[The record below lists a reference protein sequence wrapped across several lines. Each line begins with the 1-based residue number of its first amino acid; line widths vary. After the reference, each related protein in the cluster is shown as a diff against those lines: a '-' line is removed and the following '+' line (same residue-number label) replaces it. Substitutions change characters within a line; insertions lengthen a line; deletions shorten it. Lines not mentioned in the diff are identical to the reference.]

1 MSNVLDFVK
10 FRSAEEQCREHV
22 ERQREAALRDA
33 ARAALSDYLD
43 RMHIKFGAV
52 VTVCTVVRWVGQLLV
67 DGAGK
72 PTVQH
77 CSRFL
82 ARAIAKGVVKR
93 MLTAGR
99 ILH

>member
-52 VTVCTVVRWVGQLLV
+52 VTVCTV